1 MNSSCQHCGKI
12 LASQRAL
19 GNHLKTKHGNIQQS
33 AKVFHCGHC
42 PTGFTQSKNLLRH
55 LRSVHKMTNQFRCS
69 SCPTFYGCSVALS
82 THEKEMHSTENV
94 KRSLPED
101 ISTIEFSTKALK
113 SHFQIHR
120 LNLGE
125 SSFIEPFNCL
135 ISLKDKIM
143 GFVNSILEVEG
154 NTKMGFSMS
163 VRSRKPLVDDSTEA
177 FFNSSM
183 AKLSLEL
190 TEEEFLEHL
199 DQIMSQLNVFA
210 TGGSGWVVEKME
222 RFEIKTAKCATV
234 VAGSY
239 IETPP
244 ILQKLKRSLLNIV
257 NKKDNFCFLYC
268 VGAALFSFVGRAFRP
283 KTHLENVQKLHF
295 NAKQMPMPLSGIRSF
310 EVRNRCS
317 INVYQLDGRKLI
329 NIYSSKNKSQRR
341 KVNLLRL
348 VDGKRSHYC
357 LIKNFSNLIHHLSRS
372 PQKRSSGPK
381 SRFCR
386 NCYQPVLKQNMARHS
401 TFCESNDPLEILMPK
416 DDRILQFV
424 NWQKTQQC
432 PFVVYADLEALN
444 VCQTETHRLSSK
456 TREIERQFPASYG
469 AVLVDNRG

>member
-1 MNSSCQHCGKI
+1 MNSCQYCGKI

-19 GNHLKTKHGNIQQS
+19 SNHVRTKHGNTEQS
-33 AKVFHCGHC
+33 AKIFHCGHC
-42 PTGFTQSKNLLRH
+42 ATGFTQSRNLLRH
-55 LRSVHKMTNQFRCS
+55 LRSLHKMINQFRCS
-69 SCPTFYGCSVALS
+69 SCPTFFGCSAALS
-82 THEKEMHSTENV
+82 THERELHLTENP
-94 KRSLPED
+94 KRLLPAK
-101 ISTIEFSTKALK
+101 IPTVEFSTKALK

-135 ISLKDKIM
+135 ISLKEQIM
-143 GFVNSILEVEG
+143 GFVNSILEIEG
-154 NTKMGFSMS
+154 NIKMGFSMS
-163 VRSRKPLVDDSTEA
+163 VRLRKPLVDESTEA

-183 AKLSLEL
+183 VKLSVEL
-190 TEEEFLEHL
+190 SEEEFLEHL
-199 DQIMSQLNVFA
+199 DQMMGQLNVFA
-210 TGGSGWVVEKME
+210 TGGSGWVVDKME

-239 IETPP
+239 IKTPP
-244 ILQKLKRSLLNIV
+244 VLQKLKRSLVNVV
-257 NKKDNFCFLYC
+257 NKNDNFCFLYC
-268 VGAALFSFVGRAFRP
+268 VAAALFSFVGRAFRP
-283 KTHLENVQKLHF
+283 KTHLENIQKLHF
-295 NAKQMPMPLSGIRSF
+295 NANQMPMPLSGIRSF
-310 EVRNRCS
+310 EVKNRCS

-329 NIYSSKNKSQRR
+329 NIYNSKNKQQRR

-348 VDGKRSHYC
+348 IEGERNHYC

-372 PQKRSSGPK
+372 PRKRSSGPK

-386 NCYQPVLKQNMARHS
+386 NCFQPVLKQNLARHLR
-401 TFCESNDPLEILMPK
+401 FCESNDPLEILMPQ
-416 DDRILQFV
+416 DDRVLQFV

-444 VCQTETHRLSSK
+444 VCQSGIHNSSSK
-456 TREIERQFPASYG
+456 TREVERQYPASFG